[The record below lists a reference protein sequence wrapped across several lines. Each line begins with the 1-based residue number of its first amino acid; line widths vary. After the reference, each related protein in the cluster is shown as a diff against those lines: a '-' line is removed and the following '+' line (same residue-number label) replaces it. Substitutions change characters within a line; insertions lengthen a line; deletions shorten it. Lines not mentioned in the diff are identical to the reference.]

1 MEKTSAR
8 KIKRRNAIRQQQKQK
23 QQQQKKDKGKT
34 KQKSGWYRIGFV
46 FRHRY
51 KIKQMNNNNKK
62 DQAAKSHGVLT
73 NIMCIEI
80 E

>member
-1 MEKTSAR
+1 MPATKTETTTT
-8 KIKRRNAIRQQQKQK
+8 K
-23 QQQQKKDKGKT
+23 KKDKGKK

-51 KIKQMNNNNKK
+51 KNKQINNNDKK
-62 DQAAKSHGVLT
+62 NHAAKSHGVLT